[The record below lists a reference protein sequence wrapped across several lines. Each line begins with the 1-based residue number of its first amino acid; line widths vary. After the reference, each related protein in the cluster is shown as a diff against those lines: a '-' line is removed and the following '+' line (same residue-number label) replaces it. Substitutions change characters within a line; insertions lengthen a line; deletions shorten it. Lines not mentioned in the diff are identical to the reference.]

1 MRFALALTALIG
13 SAAALQITSPKK
25 DQDVDL
31 SKKTTVEWSS
41 VSSDPS
47 SFDIYLVKMN
57 SYPPVNQLVAE
68 NVKTSDGSYTID
80 GLSADN
86 GYIYPLTSHPSY
98 TDLYRSGYQVNFV
111 SKDPQNTGI
120 LAQSQQFKV
129 ESSGSS
135 TTSSSAST
143 TATETSSS
151 SSSSTGTAT
160 TTATTTAS
168 TMTTTTSG
176 TATTTASSTASQ
188 NASSTS
194 GTSTASTTPNGAGSL
209 AIPAGSLLLGLAVLA
224 L

>member
-1 MRFALALTALIG
+1 MRFALTLTALVG
-13 SAAALQITSPKK
+13 SAAALSITSPQK

-31 SKKTTVEWSS
+31 SEKTKVEWSS

-57 SYPPVNQLVAE
+57 SYPPINKLVAE

-80 GLSADN
+80 GLSADS
-86 GYIYPLTSHPSY
+86 G
-98 TDLYRSGYQVNFV
+98 SGYQVNFV
-111 SKDPQNTGI
+111 SKDPKNTGI

-135 TTSSSAST
+135 TTSDSASST
-143 TATETSSS
+143 TATESSS
-151 SSSSTGTAT
+151 TASHSSTGTVS
-160 TTATTTAS
+160 TTAS
-168 TMTTTTSG
+168 TSG
-176 TATTTASSTASQ
+176 TASASTLSTTASGTASKTTSPTASH
-188 NASSTS
+188 ASSSAS

>member
-1 MRFALALTALIG
+1 MRFALTLTAFVG
-13 SAAALQITSPKK
+13 SVAALSITSPKK

-31 SKKTTVEWSS
+31 SEKTTVEWSS

-80 GLSADN
+80 GLSADS
-86 GYIYPLTSHPSY
+86 G
-98 TDLYRSGYQVNFV
+98 SGYQVNFV
-111 SKDPQNTGI
+111 SKDPKNTGI

-135 TTSSSAST
+135 STTSDSASST
-143 TATETSSS
+143 TATGSASTA
-151 SSSSTGTAT
+151 SSSTGTV
-160 TTATTTAS
+160 
-168 TMTTTTSG
+168 
-176 TATTTASSTASQ
+176 SSTASASISASASASATASASTLSTSASGTASKTSSPSGSG
-188 NASSTS
+188 NNTASASSTS
-194 GTSTASTTPNGAGSL
+194 TATTSPNGAGSL
-209 AIPAGSLLLGLAVLA
+209 AIPAGSLLLGLVALA

>member
-1 MRFALALTALIG
+1 MRFALTLTAFVG
-13 SAAALQITSPKK
+13 SVAALSITSPKK

-31 SKKTTVEWSS
+31 SEKTTVEWSS

-80 GLSADN
+80 GLSADS
-86 GYIYPLTSHPSY
+86 G
-98 TDLYRSGYQVNFV
+98 SGYQVNFV
-111 SKDPQNTGI
+111 SKDPKNTGI

-135 TTSSSAST
+135 STTSDSASST
-143 TATETSSS
+143 TATGSASTA
-151 SSSSTGTAT
+151 SSSTGTV
-160 TTATTTAS
+160 
-168 TMTTTTSG
+168 
-176 TATTTASSTASQ
+176 SSTASASTSASASATASASTLSTSASGTASKTSSPSGSG
-188 NASSTS
+188 NTTASASSTS
-194 GTSTASTTPNGAGSL
+194 TATTSPNGAGSL
-209 AIPAGSLLLGLAVLA
+209 AIPAGSLLLGLVALA

>member
-1 MRFALALTALIG
+1 MRFALTLTALVG
-13 SAAALQITSPKK
+13 SAAALSITSPQK

-31 SKKTTVEWSS
+31 SEKTKVEWSS

-57 SYPPVNQLVAE
+57 SYPPVNKLVAE

-80 GLSADN
+80 GLSADS
-86 GYIYPLTSHPSY
+86 G
-98 TDLYRSGYQVNFV
+98 SGYQVNFV
-111 SKDPQNTGI
+111 SKDPKNTGI

-135 TTSSSAST
+135 TTSDSASST
-143 TATETSSS
+143 TATESSS
-151 SSSSTGTAT
+151 TASHSSTGTVS
-160 TTATTTAS
+160 TTAS
-168 TMTTTTSG
+168 TSG
-176 TATTTASSTASQ
+176 TASASTLSTTASGTASKTTSPTASH
-188 NASSTS
+188 ASSSAS

>member
-1 MRFALALTALIG
+1 MRFALTLTALVG
-13 SAAALQITSPKK
+13 SAAALSITSPQK

-31 SKKTTVEWSS
+31 SEKTKVEWSS

-57 SYPPVNQLVAE
+57 SYPPINKLVAE

-80 GLSADN
+80 GLSADS
-86 GYIYPLTSHPSY
+86 G
-98 TDLYRSGYQVNFV
+98 SGYQVNFV
-111 SKDPQNTGI
+111 SKDPKNTGI

-135 TTSSSAST
+135 TTSDSASST
-143 TATETSSS
+143 TATESSS
-151 SSSSTGTAT
+151 TASHSSTGTVS
-160 TTATTTAS
+160 TTAS
-168 TMTTTTSG
+168 TSG
-176 TATTTASSTASQ
+176 TASASTLSTTASGTASKTTSPTASH
-188 NASSTS
+188 ASSSAS

-209 AIPAGSLLLGLAVLA
+209 SIPAGSLLLGLAVLA

>member
-86 GYIYPLTSHPSY
+86 G
-98 TDLYRSGYQVNFV
+98 SGYQVNFV

-151 SSSSTGTAT
+151 SSSSTGTAS

-188 NASSTS
+188 NAFSTTS

>member
-1 MRFALALTALIG
+1 MRFALTLTALVG
-13 SAAALQITSPKK
+13 SAAALQITSPTK

-31 SKKTTVEWSS
+31 SQKTTVEWSS

-47 SFDIYLVKMN
+47 TFDIYLVKMN
-57 SYPPVNQLVAE
+57 SYPPANQLVAE

-80 GLSADN
+80 GLSTDN
-86 GYIYPLTSHPSY
+86 G
-98 TDLYRSGYQVNFV
+98 SGYQVNFV

-120 LAQSQQFKV
+120 LAQSQQFNV

-151 SSSSTGTAT
+151 TSSGTAS
-160 TTATTTAS
+160 TTAS

-176 TATTTASSTASQ
+176 TATTAASSTASED
-188 NASSTS
+188 ASSTGS
-194 GTSTASTTPNGAGSL
+194 ATSTPSTTPNGAGSL
-209 AIPAGSLLLGLAVLA
+209 AIPAGSLLLGLAVLV

>member
-1 MRFALALTALIG
+1 MRFALTLTALVG
-13 SAAALQITSPKK
+13 SAAALSITSPQK

-31 SKKTTVEWSS
+31 SEKTKVEWSS

-57 SYPPVNQLVAE
+57 SYPPINKLVAE

-80 GLSADN
+80 GLSADS
-86 GYIYPLTSHPSY
+86 G
-98 TDLYRSGYQVNFV
+98 SGYQVNFV
-111 SKDPQNTGI
+111 SKDPKNTGI

-135 TTSSSAST
+135 TTSDSASST
-143 TATETSSS
+143 TATE
-151 SSSSTGTAT
+151 SSSTASHSSTGAVS
-160 TTATTTAS
+160 TTAS
-168 TMTTTTSG
+168 TSG
-176 TATTTASSTASQ
+176 TASASTLSTTASGTASKTTSPTASH
-188 NASSTS
+188 ASSSAS